1 MAPFFLCFVQ
11 ILLGLRDTSDAIV
24 ASSFRALADLVPL
37 LGGDTV
43 IGGPRKTF
51 FFHGLPKVKWFVCVC
66 LCVCVWD
73 VAVCVHAHVHMFVR
87 ASVCVCACVCE

>member
-1 MAPFFLCFVQ
+1 MLSPLSVLCSVQ
-11 ILLGLRDTSDAIV
+11 ILLGLRDSSDAIV

-51 FFHGLPKVKWFVCVC
+51 FFHGLPKVRQCVCVC
-66 LCVCVWD
+66 ECE
-73 VAVCVHAHVHMFVR
+73 
-87 ASVCVCACVCE
+87 CVCANVSV

>member
-1 MAPFFLCFVQ
+1 MLSPLSVLCSVQ
-11 ILLGLRDTSDAIV
+11 ILLGLRDSSDAIV

-51 FFHGLPKVKWFVCVC
+51 FFHGLPKVRQSVCMC
-66 LCVCVWD
+66 LCVCV
-73 VAVCVHAHVHMFVR
+73 CEC
-87 ASVCVCACVCE
+87 VCVCVCVCWCVYVCEYVCV